1 MIGGLSHYTAFAA
14 ILLGMMASVATADTA
29 IPATPSPENGHALAQ
44 RFCTNCHLIEN
55 NSSATVP
62 AGVPTFR
69 GIANKPG
76 QTGQNIMNVLI
87 HPHPPMPDIHLSRAE
102 IVDIISYLESLRTNA
117 AVPPLLTPFPTA
129 PKPQPSE
136 HS

>member
-1 MIGGLSHYTAFAA
+1 LVVSAA
-14 ILLGMMASVATADTA
+14 NADTVV
-29 IPATPSPENGHALAQ
+29 PATPSPDNGHALAQ
-44 RFCTNCHLIEN
+44 RFCTNCHLVED

-117 AVPPLLTPFPTA
+117 DVPPLLTPFPAA
-129 PKPQPSE
+129 PKPPPSE